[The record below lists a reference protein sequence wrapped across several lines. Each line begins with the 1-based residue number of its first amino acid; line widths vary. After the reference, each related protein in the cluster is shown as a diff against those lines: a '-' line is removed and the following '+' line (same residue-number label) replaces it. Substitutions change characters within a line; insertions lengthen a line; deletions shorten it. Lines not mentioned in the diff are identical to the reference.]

1 METPA
6 EAAAETEEEAFK
18 ITDMAG
24 HTMVTSKDQVKAQAP
39 AARPQAPP
47 PPVADDPA
55 DVLFDVRTLGP
66 EELARLRKIQAN
78 QQKSALVLR
87 AILELLEERGYLT
100 RAEVEA
106 RGR

>member
-6 EAAAETEEEAFK
+6 APASSEEEFK

-24 HTMVTSKDQVKAQAP
+24 HTMVTSQDQVKAEAP
-39 AARPQAPP
+39 PPRPAPP
-47 PPVADDPA
+47 PPLADDPA

-66 EELARLRKIQAN
+66 GELARLRKIQAN
-78 QQKSALVLR
+78 QEKSALVLR

-100 RAEVEA
+100 RAEVDA
-106 RGR
+106 RTA